1 MLERFANRDAL
12 NQPWA
17 IFPLNLPSA
26 RLSLRNLILIG
37 NFGDGR
43 ILVFSTSGTFFG
55 YVADIYGTPFSI
67 DGLWGIAA
75 SSDGEMFLAAG
86 INDEADGLI
95 ANITMV

>member
-1 MLERFANRDAL
+1 M
-12 NQPWA
+12 
-17 IFPLNLPSA
+17 PSTS
-26 RLSLRNLILIG
+26 RGLSSHSICLQSLVVRNLILIG

-43 ILVFSTSGTFFG
+43 FLFSLPLERFFG